1 MVATMRAL
9 FPAADVEV
17 TRTRRPAQHDFRFFP
32 TMRWS
37 HLVLP
42 AHPAGAAARTTW
54 RFSVADGVASSAA
67 RVAAAA
73 ALATVGPR
81 SRDRILVDGA
91 TDSILDHLAAVLGRP
106 VTASIGIG
114 TARANRKPVL
124 EVFDVR
130 GRTLGFAKVGIDA
143 TSRKHVRGEA
153 DRLARVSGHVPPG
166 MALPEVLDAST
177 WRGNEVLVMS
187 AFATRPQRPGI
198 RSRVPTDLMYA
209 FSREFG
215 SRTVALV
222 ETPFW
227 RRQLEILGSLA
238 PGELRDRLERVA
250 MRLGEIRGEVLV
262 EAGAWHGD
270 WTPWNMAW
278 RGGELQ
284 VWDLE
289 RFAPDGLVG
298 LDVAH
303 YVVNERMQQHG
314 VSIGTVLEACALA
327 ARTVPPPVERGEVV
341 ASGYLLAVAL
351 RYLASVPD
359 DHGSLAH
366 QRAELMTA
374 AAERFVD
381 APRRG

>member
-1 MVATMRAL
+1 MTAPCGHCS
-9 FPAADVEV
+9 PAA
-17 TRTRRPAQHDFRFFP
+17 TSRSPAPAGRPQHDFRFFP

-37 HLVLP
+37 APRPARAPGRRCGPNHLAVQCRRRGGVLCRP
-42 AHPAGAAARTTW
+42 CRGRRAT
-54 RFSVADGVASSAA
+54 
-67 RVAAAA
+67 
-73 ALATVGPR
+73 LATVGPR

-91 TDSILDHLAAVLGRP
+91 TNSILDHLAAVLGGP

-153 DRLARVSGHVPPG
+153 DKGWPGSRDTSRPG
-166 MALPEVLDAST
+166 MALPEVLRRVDVAGQ
-177 WRGNEVLVMS
+177 RGARDVGVRHTPAAPRHPVPCSHGPRVCLLPRVRFQDS
-187 AFATRPQRPGI
+187 GTRR
-198 RSRVPTDLMYA
+198 RM
-209 FSREFG
+209 
-215 SRTVALV
+215 
-222 ETPFW
+222 PFW

-238 PGELRDRLERVA
+238 AGQPRDRLERVA
-250 MRLGEIRGEVLV
+250 TRLGETRGEVLV

-289 RFAPDGLVG
+289 QFAPDGLVG

-314 VSIGTVLEACALA
+314 VSMGPCSRRALSRPARSPRPSSVARWSPRATSSRWPCATWRPSLTTTA
-327 ARTVPPPVERGEVV
+327 PSRT
-341 ASGYLLAVAL
+341 SGP
-351 RYLASVPD
+351 S
-359 DHGSLAH
+359 
-366 QRAELMTA
+366 
-374 AAERFVD
+374 
-381 APRRG
+381 